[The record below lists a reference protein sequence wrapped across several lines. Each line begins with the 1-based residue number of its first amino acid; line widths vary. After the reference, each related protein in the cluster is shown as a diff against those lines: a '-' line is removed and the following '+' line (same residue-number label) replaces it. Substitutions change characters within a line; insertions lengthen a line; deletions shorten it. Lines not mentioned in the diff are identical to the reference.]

1 MKKLNFNNKL
11 FLSTASILTVVFYMI
26 LFFTKTGFFENAFA
40 VFFVLVILRVI
51 EQLFLTDRIFQ
62 SDFKLYKKIIIV
74 LLNYMFI
81 IFTPVYVWYIYNKQI
96 EKR

>member
-11 FLSTASILTVVFYMI
+11 FLSTASILTVVFYM
-26 LFFTKTGFFENAFA
+26 LMFFTNTNFFDNAFA

-51 EQLFLTDRIFQ
+51 EQLFLTDRVFQ
-62 SDFKLYKKIIIV
+62 SDFKLYKKIIFV
-74 LLNYMFI
+74 LLNYVFI

-96 EKR
+96 EK